1 MIRKILSLFLVVVI
15 LSTVVGVSV
24 SIPTRARNQYV
35 SEICRSIDSV
45 TPRDDEAW
53 IAAGCNQDEEPIESF
68 IANLLNGVYFVIGVL
83 AVGYII
89 YGGVRYTMS
98 AGDASKVATA
108 KNTIMY
114 AIIGLIVSLLAFAIT
129 NFVISRL

>member
-1 MIRKILSLFLVVVI
+1 MIRRILSLSLCAII
-15 LSTVVGVSV
+15 LSATF
-24 SIPTRARNQYV
+24 SIFLSSSIHAANDYNKT
-35 SEICRSIDSV
+35 ICDSIDKS
-45 TPRDDEAW
+45 TPEGEESW